1 VNERS
6 WEAGR
11 PGCWEAL
18 KIGFM
23 RIRSWEV
30 KRKRLKVKKKKM
42 RKLEVAKVRRG
53 MVEWMIRLN

>member
-30 KRKRLKVKKKKM
+30 KRKRLNVKK
-42 RKLEVAKVRRG
+42 EKVRKWEVGEVRRNG
-53 MVEWMIRLN
+53 FRKC